1 MSLLSV
7 IYPFLVMQP
16 LLVTSILTN
25 TDNNFALNDGK
36 IGAMKF
42 KILSNASGK
51 SNNILFN

>member
-1 MSLLSV
+1 MLDLY
-7 IYPFLVMQP
+7 IFLNMM
-16 LLVTSILTN
+16 LYN
-25 TDNNFALNDGK
+25 DNNFALNDGK